1 MMLSGGVNGAINGTL
16 AFLLSACCPVHWGGG
31 RRLCCLIRVLNDT
44 QKLMTFLIFS
54 VAVE

>member
-1 MMLSGGVNGAINGTL
+1 MVLQWHFGVS
-16 AFLLSACCPVHWGGG
+16 AFDVFVLCIGEEG

-54 VAVE
+54 VGVE